1 MTIDIKDFY
10 LNNPMSRYEYMR
22 IPINVIP
29 EDIIDQYGLRELEH
43 NGYVYVEICKGVYGL
58 PQAGRIAND
67 ALVPHLEQYG
77 YMQSKHTHGLF
88 THTTRPTAF
97 SLIVDHF
104 GVKYVGKDN
113 TQHLIDTLSA
123 KYKITTDWTG
133 MLYCGISL
141 KWDCTNQTV
150 ELSMPTY
157 VAKALQR
164 FQHEPPP
171 SRKMR
176 HTNPSTLNIGHPS
189 NTRKRKTR
197 ADT

>member
-22 IPINVIP
+22 IPLDVIP
-29 EDIIDQYGLRELEH
+29 EDIIEQYGLRELAH
-43 NGYVYVEICKGVYGL
+43 NGYVYAEIRKGMYGL

-67 ALVPHLEQYG
+67 ALVPYLERNG

-97 SLIVDHF
+97 SLIVDDF
-104 GVKYVGKDN
+104 GVKYVGKEN
-113 TQHLIDTLSA
+113 AQHLIDTLSA

-133 MLYCGISL
+133 TLYCGITL
-141 KWDCTNQTV
+141 KWDYTKRTV

-164 FQHEPPP
+164 FQHELPIKPEDAP
-171 SRKMR
+171 
-176 HTNPSTLNIGHPS
+176 HTSVRPQYGAPVQ
-189 NTRKRKTR
+189 
-197 ADT
+197 